1 MAQKHERRT
10 SESPYINKVWR
21 STALT
26 DGTFLATPD
35 ASWELIAAVKADGAR
50 TVFITGQAT
59 KAERLDYKA
68 GEQSVV
74 IQFTAG
80 VYLPDFRGAPFT
92 NNYVVLTLPD
102 DTHFEL
108 AGHIFPW
115 PTFEDAEDLVDQM
128 VRAGVLANDE
138 IVDSVLRGTPKAAS
152 NRSVERHFK
161 TTTGLSPKKL
171 ADIRRAQ
178 EAVRML
184 QAGKDPSTTAADAGY
199 YDQPHLSK
207 SLKKLM
213 DSLPS
218 DVDNIHQ
225 V

>member
-1 MAQKHERRT
+1 MSQKHERRT
-10 SESPYINKVWR
+10 SDSPYIDKVWR
-21 STALT
+21 SKALS
-26 DGTFLATPD
+26 DGTYLATPD
-35 ASWELIAAVKADGAR
+35 ASWDLIAAVKADGTR
-50 TVFITGQAT
+50 VVFITGQAT

-80 VYLPDFRGAPFT
+80 AYLPDFKGAPFT
-92 NNYVVLTLPD
+92 NNFIMLPLPD

-115 PTFEDAEDLVDQM
+115 PTFENAEELIAEM
-128 VRAGVLANDE
+128 VRLRALANDD
-138 IVDSVLRGTPKAAS
+138 IVNSVLHGTPKAS
-152 NRSVERHFK
+152 SKRSIERRFK

-184 QAGKDPSTTAADAGY
+184 KSGKDPSTTAADAGY
-199 YDQPHLSK
+199 YDQPHMSK

-218 DVDNIHQ
+218 DVDNINQ